1 MNNKLT
7 INRKYLIIDILFSI
21 LSLVFFILFLY
32 FCIID
37 FNIVLLLGSIFMFI
51 FALFFIIT
59 LLFNYQV
66 AKIIDDKIIVY
77 NLLGKVNEIDV
88 KDIKKVFYKNVLVTP
103 ILKRISIY
111 KDVIILHK
119 KDIKTRPKLEEINN
133 RKKYNFIIILDTIEN
148 RRLIKDEYKRVTGNN
163 LEI

>member
-1 MNNKLT
+1 MNKKLT

-21 LSLVFFILFLY
+21 LFLVFFILFLY

-77 NLLGKVNEIDV
+77 NLLGKVNEIDI

-103 ILKRISIY
+103 IIKMISIY

-119 KDIKTRPKLEEINN
+119 KDIKTRPKLDEINN
-133 RKKYNFIIILDTIEN
+133 RKKYNFLIILDTIEN

>member
-1 MNNKLT
+1 MNKKLA

-21 LSLVFFILFLY
+21 LFLVFFILFLY

-148 RRLIKDEYKRVTGNN
+148 RRLIKDEYKRVTGNY
-163 LEI
+163 LEM

>member
-1 MNNKLT
+1 MNKKLT
-7 INRKYLIIDILFSI
+7 INRKYLIKDILFSI
-21 LSLVFFILFLY
+21 LFLVFFILFLY

-37 FNIVLLLGSIFMFI
+37 FNIVLLLVSIFMFI
-51 FALFFIIT
+51 FALFSIIT

-77 NLLGKVNEIDV
+77 NLLGKVNEIDI
-88 KDIKKVFYKNVLVTP
+88 KDINKVFYKNVLVTP
-103 ILKRISIY
+103 VLKMISIY

-119 KDIKTRPKLEEINN
+119 KDIKTKPKLEEINN

-148 RRLIKDEYKRVTGNN
+148 RRLIKYEYKRVTGNN

>member
-1 MNNKLT
+1 MNKKLT

-21 LSLVFFILFLY
+21 LFLVFFILFLY

-51 FALFFIIT
+51 FAMFSIIT

-77 NLLGKVNEIDV
+77 NLLGKVNEIDI
-88 KDIKKVFYKNVLVTP
+88 KDIKNVFYKNVFVTP
-103 ILKRISIY
+103 ILKMISIY

-119 KDIKTRPKLEEINN
+119 KDIKTKPKLNEINN

>member
-51 FALFFIIT
+51 FALFSIII

-103 ILKRISIY
+103 ILKMISIY

-119 KDIKTRPKLEEINN
+119 KDIKTKPELNEINN

>member
-1 MNNKLT
+1 MNKKLT

-21 LSLVFFILFLY
+21 LFLVFFILFLY

-88 KDIKKVFYKNVLVTP
+88 KDINKVFYKNVLVTP
-103 ILKRISIY
+103 ILKMSSIY

-119 KDIKTRPKLEEINN
+119 KDIKTKPKLNEINN
-133 RKKYNFIIILDTIEN
+133 RKKYNFIIILDTIDN

>member
-1 MNNKLT
+1 MNKKLA

-77 NLLGKVNEIDV
+77 NLLGKVNEIDI
-88 KDIKKVFYKNVLVTP
+88 KDIKKVFYKNVFVTP
-103 ILKRISIY
+103 ILKMISIY

-119 KDIKTRPKLEEINN
+119 KDIKTKPKLDEINN

>member
-1 MNNKLT
+1 MNKKLT

-21 LSLVFFILFLY
+21 LFLVFFILFLY

-51 FALFFIIT
+51 FALFSIIT

-77 NLLGKVNEIDV
+77 NLLGKVNEIDI
-88 KDIKKVFYKNVLVTP
+88 KDINKVFYKNVLVTP
-103 ILKRISIY
+103 ILKMSSIY

-119 KDIKTRPKLEEINN
+119 KDIKTRPKLNEINN

>member
-1 MNNKLT
+1 MNKKLT

-21 LSLVFFILFLY
+21 LFLVFFILFLY

-77 NLLGKVNEIDV
+77 NLLGKVNEIDI
-88 KDIKKVFYKNVLVTP
+88 KDIKKVFYKNVFVTP
-103 ILKRISIY
+103 ILKMISIY

-119 KDIKTRPKLEEINN
+119 KDIKTRPKLNEINN

>member
-1 MNNKLT
+1 MNKKLT

-51 FALFFIIT
+51 FAMFSIIT

-88 KDIKKVFYKNVLVTP
+88 KDINKVFYKNVLVTP
-103 ILKRISIY
+103 ILKMSSIY

-119 KDIKTRPKLEEINN
+119 KDIKTKPKLNEINN

>member
-1 MNNKLT
+1 MNKKLT

-51 FALFFIIT
+51 FSLFFIIT
-59 LLFNYQV
+59 LLFDYQV
-66 AKIIDDKIIVY
+66 DKIIDDKIIVY
-77 NLLGKVNEIDV
+77 NLLGKVNEIDI
-88 KDIKKVFYKNVLVTP
+88 KDIKKVFYKNVLVAP

-119 KDIKTRPKLEEINN
+119 KDIKTRPKLDEINN

-148 RRLIKDEYKRVTGNN
+148 RRLIKDEYKRVTGNY
-163 LEI
+163 LEM

>member
-51 FALFFIIT
+51 FALNKIDEIKVSEY
-59 LLFNYQV
+59 LLDVMKTNQEALALY
-66 AKIIDDKIIVY
+66 KK
-77 NLLGKVNEIDV
+77 LGFKV
-88 KDIKKVFYKNVLVTP
+88 IKKRFNTL
-103 ILKRISIY
+103 ILK
-111 KDVIILHK
+111 LM
-119 KDIKTRPKLEEINN
+119 
-133 RKKYNFIIILDTIEN
+133 
-148 RRLIKDEYKRVTGNN
+148 
-163 LEI
+163 

>member
-1 MNNKLT
+1 MNKKLT

-51 FALFFIIT
+51 FALFSVIT

-88 KDIKKVFYKNVLVTP
+88 KDINKVFYKNVFVTP
-103 ILKRISIY
+103 IVKMISIY

-119 KDIKTRPKLEEINN
+119 KDIKTKPKLNEINN

>member
-1 MNNKLT
+1 MNKKLA

-21 LSLVFFILFLY
+21 LFLVFFILFLY

-133 RKKYNFIIILDTIEN
+133 RKEYKFIIILDTIEN
-148 RRLIKDEYKRVTGNN
+148 RRLIKDEYKRVTGNY

>member
-77 NLLGKVNEIDV
+77 NLLGKVNEIDI

-103 ILKRISIY
+103 ILKMISIY

-119 KDIKTRPKLEEINN
+119 KDIKTKPKLNEINN

>member
-1 MNNKLT
+1 MNKKLA

-21 LSLVFFILFLY
+21 FSLVFFILFLY

-119 KDIKTRPKLEEINN
+119 KDIKTRPKLDEINN
-133 RKKYNFIIILDTIEN
+133 RKKEA
-148 RRLIKDEYKRVTGNN
+148 TG
-163 LEI
+163 

>member
-1 MNNKLT
+1 MNKKLT
-7 INRKYLIIDILFSI
+7 INRNYLIIDLLFSI
-21 LSLVFFILFLY
+21 LFLVFFILFLY

-51 FALFFIIT
+51 FAMFSIIT
-59 LLFNYQV
+59 LLINYQV

-77 NLLGKVNEIDV
+77 NLLGKVNEIDI
-88 KDIKKVFYKNVLVTP
+88 KDINKVFYKNVFVTP
-103 ILKRISIY
+103 ILKIISIY

-119 KDIKTRPKLEEINN
+119 KDIKTSPKLDEINN

>member
-1 MNNKLT
+1 MNKKLT

-21 LSLVFFILFLY
+21 LFLVFFILFLY

-37 FNIVLLLGSIFMFI
+37 FNIVFLLGSIFMFI
-51 FALFFIIT
+51 FALFYIIT

-88 KDIKKVFYKNVLVTP
+88 KDINKVFYKNVLVTP
-103 ILKRISIY
+103 ILKTISIY

-119 KDIKTRPKLEEINN
+119 KDIKTKPKLNEINN

>member
-1 MNNKLT
+1 MNKKLT
-7 INRKYLIIDILFSI
+7 INRKYLIIDILYSI
-21 LSLVFFILFLY
+21 LFLVFFLLFLY

-51 FALFFIIT
+51 FTLFSIIT
-59 LLFNYQV
+59 LLFDYQV

-77 NLLGKVNEIDV
+77 NLLGKVNEIDI

-103 ILKRISIY
+103 ILKMISIY

-119 KDIKTRPKLEEINN
+119 KDIKTKPKLNEINN

>member
-1 MNNKLT
+1 MNKKLA

-51 FALFFIIT
+51 FAMFSIIT

-77 NLLGKVNEIDV
+77 NLLGKVNEIDI

-103 ILKRISIY
+103 IVKMISIY

-119 KDIKTRPKLEEINN
+119 KDIKTKPKLNEINN

>member
-1 MNNKLT
+1 MNKKLA

-21 LSLVFFILFLY
+21 FYLVFFILFLY

-51 FALFFIIT
+51 FAMFSIIT

-77 NLLGKVNEIDV
+77 NLLGKVNEIDI
-88 KDIKKVFYKNVLVTP
+88 KDINKVFYKNVLVTP
-103 ILKRISIY
+103 ILKMISIY

-119 KDIKTRPKLEEINN
+119 KDIKTKPKLNEINN

>member
-1 MNNKLT
+1 MNKKLT

-21 LSLVFFILFLY
+21 LFLVFFILFLY

-51 FALFFIIT
+51 FALFSIIT
-59 LLFNYQV
+59 LLFDYQV

-77 NLLGKVNEIDV
+77 NLLGKVNEIDI
-88 KDIKKVFYKNVLVTP
+88 KDINKVFYKNVFVTP
-103 ILKRISIY
+103 ILKMSSIY

-119 KDIKTRPKLEEINN
+119 KDIKTKPKLEEINN

>member
-1 MNNKLT
+1 MNKKLT

-21 LSLVFFILFLY
+21 LFLVFFILFLY

-51 FALFFIIT
+51 FAMFSIIT

-103 ILKRISIY
+103 ILKMISIY

-119 KDIKTRPKLEEINN
+119 KDIKTKPKLNEINN